1 MSESLNKVNPIADI
15 IRIAEFTGAPCSV
28 FDHRIIN
35 STQTYAAAGSQ
46 PIFSLSVSQNSALI
60 VTAIDIKS
68 LTDPADAPGNP
79 ASFNGDWRSS
89 FDINPFGPFGGGA
102 VGILTITDNGNL
114 LFPAANDIGL
124 INAGLF
130 LVFQGGHNIVFSAD
144 PQQAAGAIVLVSRL
158 NCYKCP
164 QEVGTRLTKSSTRC
178 LTVLP
183 ATVTVI

>member
-15 IRIAEFTGAPCSV
+15 IRIAEFTGSSCGV

-35 STQTYAAAGSQ
+35 STQTFPAAGSQ

-60 VTAIDIKS
+60 VTALDIKS
-68 LTDPADAPGNP
+68 LTDPAAAPGGGGGV
-79 ASFNGDWRSS
+79 NGDWRST

-102 VGILTITDNGNL
+102 VGIIEITDNGNP

-124 INAGLF
+124 INAGIF
-130 LVFQGGHNIVFSAD
+130 LVFQGGHNVVISAD
-144 PQQAAGAIVLVSRL
+144 PQQAAGTIVLVSRL

-178 LTVLP
+178 LTVAPGTL
-183 ATVTVI
+183 TVL